1 MLEKIPLNRES
12 HVYSCISENSAVNE
26 GIVKSGHRIELLII
40 SNVYLWKKKWP
51 QNSFVTLL
59 VGSFNCLICGQSI
72 DTASTKINRNL
83 RRAEVIEE
91 QEKEKETCSLC
102 SWFYFLMVS
111 YSLLMPSTHTPS
123 GAVGREHN
131 RWMTG
136 STHAVSLAPRHST
149 FIC

>member
-1 MLEKIPLNRES
+1 MSIYGKKMTTNKIVLSDYLLASLTKVTRMRLKLS
-12 HVYSCISENSAVNE
+12 
-26 GIVKSGHRIELLII
+26 VKSDCL
-40 SNVYLWKKKWP
+40 YLAW
-51 QNSFVTLL
+51 V
-59 VGSFNCLICGQSI
+59 SFNCLICGQYI

-83 RRAEVIEE
+83 RRTEVIEE
-91 QEKEKETCSLC
+91 QEREKETCSLC

-136 STHAVSLAPRHST
+136 STHAVSLAPMHST

>member
-1 MLEKIPLNRES
+1 MSIYGKKNDRKTVLSHYLLASLTKVTRMILELS
-12 HVYSCISENSAVNE
+12 
-26 GIVKSGHRIELLII
+26 VKKDCL
-40 SNVYLWKKKWP
+40 YLGW
-51 QNSFVTLL
+51 V
-59 VGSFNCLICGQSI
+59 SFNCLICGQSI

-91 QEKEKETCSLC
+91 QEKEKETCSLR